1 MKPRRVRYTRST
13 RIQGPMVAV
22 KSRLGAIRI
31 TAIHVPGHE
40 RHRWRGT
47 TSRRAFDA
55 AARLVAMEK
64 LNIALK
70 NCHGIR
76 ELDATFT
83 FGEDRNAAA
92 IYAPNGTM
100 KTSFA
105 RTLADLAKG
114 DETTDHMFPARETT
128 RSVTDENGNDL
139 DPNDVVVVLSYDE
152 ELGPTEATSTL
163 LVNQELRKEYE
174 GLRVDLVE
182 ARERLVDALKVQSG
196 TKQDV
201 VTTISRVFTQQDD
214 SFFTALVR
222 ISYEVEQQ
230 EDAPFAD
237 LPHDLLFNDKV
248 DVILR
253 SPALQTAL
261 TQYVTRLNELLDE
274 SSFFSRDKF
283 SFYQASNVTRS
294 LGDNR
299 FFEANHSL
307 LLHGGDESRAINS
320 QADLDALITE
330 EKERIAEDP
339 ALRKQ
344 LDGVE
349 RALQKNIDT
358 RKFFEFMSSHEELLP
373 EFANVNSFHQNVW
386 KSYLKAHEELFQH
399 AVKCFK
405 DTEVRR
411 REIEQQAA
419 AESTQWE
426 KVIKIFNDRF
436 FVPFRLSAENKHRV
450 ALGQETV
457 LKLVFQFEE
466 GGESTDVERDELL
479 QVLSNGEKKALYILN
494 VLFEMEARKAAGRET
509 LFVVDDL
516 ADSFDYKNKYAIVQY
531 LKEMADQTNF
541 KLILLTHNFDFFR
554 TLKSRGVVGYDRCF
568 MAQKSES
575 KVVLSQAEHI
585 NNPFIHGFKRNFF
598 ANGMQRVAS
607 IPFVRNILEY
617 TKGTDDE
624 DYIKLTSLLH
634 WKQDSRSITNADLD
648 SIFID
653 TFRGQEGK
661 SWNQPSH
668 AVIDLLIAQADAAL
682 LADEGVNFE
691 NKIVLS
697 IATRLLAESYMVA
710 ELKDPGFTN
719 AIRGNQTQKLFQ
731 AFRSRGHG
739 TAEARDILDGVV
751 LMTPE
756 NIHVNSFMYEP
767 IIDMSDSAL
776 RNLYSDI
783 KRLSPGLI

>member
-1 MKPRRVRYTRST
+1 
-13 RIQGPMVAV
+13 
-22 KSRLGAIRI
+22 
-31 TAIHVPGHE
+31 
-40 RHRWRGT
+40 
-47 TSRRAFDA
+47 
-55 AARLVAMEK
+55 MEK

-214 SFFTALVR
+214 SFFAALVR

-344 LDGVE
+344 LDANSMLSAPRCPV
-349 RALQKNIDT
+349 R
-358 RKFFEFMSSHEELLP
+358 HHLLP
-373 EFANVNSFHQNVW
+373 ALSHGSIRTRPVSWRRKTTCMAVTNSV
-386 KSYLKAHEELFQH
+386 
-399 AVKCFK
+399 
-405 DTEVRR
+405 
-411 REIEQQAA
+411 
-419 AESTQWE
+419 
-426 KVIKIFNDRF
+426 
-436 FVPFRLSAENKHRV
+436 
-450 ALGQETV
+450 
-457 LKLVFQFEE
+457 
-466 GGESTDVERDELL
+466 DVEPADR
-479 QVLSNGEKKALYILN
+479 G
-494 VLFEMEARKAAGRET
+494 AAPW
-509 LFVVDDL
+509 D
-516 ADSFDYKNKYAIVQY
+516 
-531 LKEMADQTNF
+531 
-541 KLILLTHNFDFFR
+541 
-554 TLKSRGVVGYDRCF
+554 
-568 MAQKSES
+568 
-575 KVVLSQAEHI
+575 
-585 NNPFIHGFKRNFF
+585 
-598 ANGMQRVAS
+598 
-607 IPFVRNILEY
+607 
-617 TKGTDDE
+617 
-624 DYIKLTSLLH
+624 
-634 WKQDSRSITNADLD
+634 
-648 SIFID
+648 
-653 TFRGQEGK
+653 
-661 SWNQPSH
+661 
-668 AVIDLLIAQADAAL
+668 
-682 LADEGVNFE
+682 
-691 NKIVLS
+691 
-697 IATRLLAESYMVA
+697 
-710 ELKDPGFTN
+710 
-719 AIRGNQTQKLFQ
+719 
-731 AFRSRGHG
+731 
-739 TAEARDILDGVV
+739 
-751 LMTPE
+751 
-756 NIHVNSFMYEP
+756 
-767 IIDMSDSAL
+767 
-776 RNLYSDI
+776 
-783 KRLSPGLI
+783 